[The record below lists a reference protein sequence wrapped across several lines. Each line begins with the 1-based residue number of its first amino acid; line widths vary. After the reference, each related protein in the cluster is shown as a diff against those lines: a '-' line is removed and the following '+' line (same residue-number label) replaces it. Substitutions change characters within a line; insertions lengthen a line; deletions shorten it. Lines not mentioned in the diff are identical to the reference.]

1 MCLVFLFLGNWAI
14 LQMFSNIGAFFFSF
28 ETDKMFSCCRK
39 IFLRTARVK
48 TSNLNF
54 NSTSPLK
61 TQKFPKIVLVWVK
74 DSSFHI
80 FINNNNNNKNITLQR
95 NITSLRI
102 IHWTPHSYL
111 KIIDIFIIIST
122 FWSLHQIHSQWITWF
137 SSVGKKHWRVLEKTK
152 TFYNQK
158 LSGLNQ
164 VALYI
169 WLRR

>member
-1 MCLVFLFLGNWAI
+1 MCVSFFF
-14 LQMFSNIGAFFFSF
+14 FSRIEQFCKCFQISVHFFSF